1 MKASLK
7 NRIEKLEAYRK
18 KREQKGCFISA
29 HSDEDAE
36 QQISKYRAEHGDG
49 GVFFIMHWGGG
60 EAHEKS
66 CEPN

>member
-1 MKASLK
+1 MIASVK
-7 NRIEKLEAYRK
+7 NRIKKLEAYRK
-18 KREQKGCFISA
+18 IREPQGCFILA
-29 HSDEDAE
+29 HSYEDAE
-36 QQISKYRAEHGDG
+36 LQKAEYRAEHGDG